1 MPPRVYDENL
11 VAGWVAS
18 GGIANISAPSAGTE
32 LTAIV
37 DMSSY
42 VRKNGISWPNGR
54 GTVDT
59 ATIDR
64 KRNTSY
70 PGSESGIL
78 EVTFLVENRAG
89 ATVPLDTFAAGEIEG
104 YWVFGFEG
112 SNDTAADEVEVYHVV
127 GDKPTRN
134 NPGPDENQMITVR
147 FHIQDADEE
156 AVVAA

>member
-1 MPPRVYDENL
+1 MAPRTYEENL
-11 VAGWVAS
+11 VGTFVAAS
-18 GGIANISAPSAGTE
+18 GIANIAAPTAAEVAAGN
-32 LTAIV
+32 
-37 DMSSY
+37 DHSSY
-42 VRKNGISWPNGR
+42 IRKNGISWPNGR

-78 EVTFLVENRAG
+78 EMTFLVANRSG
-89 ATVPLDTFAAGEIEG
+89 ATAAFDEFKAGEIEG

-134 NPGPDENQMITVR
+134 NPGPDENQMFTVR
-147 FHIQDADEE
+147 FHVQDANED
-156 AVVAA
+156 AAVAA